1 MEGYSANSGT
11 SGSAMS
17 SMRSERWSGL
27 MLPYSTEQ
35 PDRVKMI
42 VLSNV
47 DASTRPAYR
56 VKTETLE
63 RQLVTDKNCL
73 DVSIVGD
80 RVLVTE
86 QGE

>member
-1 MEGYSANSGT
+1 
-11 SGSAMS
+11 
-17 SMRSERWSGL
+17 
-27 MLPYSTEQ
+27 
-35 PDRVKMI
+35 MI

-56 VKTETLE
+56 VNTETLE